1 MSLQE
6 CHLTVLAP
14 EPGPLHS
21 TYLEQLSDKNNKK
34 TNKFSFKK
42 IADHKEFDAWCISQQ
57 QQCNRIGK

>member
-34 TNKFSFKK
+34 TNKFSFKN
-42 IADHKEFDAWCISQQ
+42 IADNKEFDA
-57 QQCNRIGK
+57 